1 MMLPAIKDNSSGG
14 FSIQAARTEYG
25 FSSNS
30 SGIVCSNTGMTDA
43 IRTTILNFHNDARR
57 RVAKG
62 VEPNKSGTLNPAK
75 NMYKLEWDCTMEDQ
89 AQTAMNQC
97 SGSISSWSNM
107 AQNVMSWSS
116 SGGFSNPATQVNAT
130 LANWWGQAVKNGVTD
145 PDNKYTSSSLYSFS
159 NMVFSETTKIGCAY
173 KVCNTQLFV
182 TCLYNGLGFYTNAKM
197 WETGNACS
205 ANSDCTTYANSI
217 CDNGLCV
224 KGAPVPDTNNACSS
238 NTGSSDAVRSAF
250 LTAHNKYRSSVARGL
265 EPDALGGNAPKAS
278 KMLKMVWDCS
288 VEASAMAHAQKCV
301 YEHSASSTRPG
312 LGENIY
318 MTSSVNFDMVK
329 AANQASSLW
338 WSELAQYGVGPSN
351 NLTTALWNRPNTQI
365 GHYSQM
371 AWETSYR
378 LGCAI
383 AHCPS
388 FTFGVC
394 QYGPAGNYMNRLIYT
409 IGNPCTSDA
418 GCPGSYTCSVSEG
431 LCNVV

>member
-1 MMLPAIKDNSSGG
+1 MLPAIKDNSSGG

-25 FSSNS
+25 FTSNS

-75 NMYKLEWDCTMEDQ
+75 NMRKKTVQEWDCTMEDQ
-89 AQTAMNQC
+89 AQSAMNQC

-107 AQNVMSWSS
+107 AQNVMS
-116 SGGFSNPATQVNAT
+116 
-130 LANWWGQAVKNGVTD
+130 
-145 PDNKYTSSSLYSFS
+145 
-159 NMVFSETTKIGCAY
+159 
-173 KVCNTQLFV
+173 
-182 TCLYNGLGFYTNAKM
+182 GFYTNAKM
-197 WETGNACS
+197 WETGTACS
-205 ANSDCTTYANSI
+205 ANSDCTTYANSV

-238 NTGSSDAVRSAF
+238 NTGSTDAVRSAF

-318 MTSSVNFDMVK
+318 MTSTVNFDMVK